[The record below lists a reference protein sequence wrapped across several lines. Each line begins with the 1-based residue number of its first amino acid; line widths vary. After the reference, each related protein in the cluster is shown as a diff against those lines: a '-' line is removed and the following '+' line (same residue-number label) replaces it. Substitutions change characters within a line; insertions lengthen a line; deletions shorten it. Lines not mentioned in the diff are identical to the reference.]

1 MDDVQLEEYRQRMRN
16 RGATPQSVPSNPPPA
31 FSAPPPAFSAPPAAL
46 PNQEFRPL
54 LPQSSRNQ
62 VKPKESCLPNSSE
75 CWGVKSSYCV
85 FALAAVLTGAILI
98 SLFLLLFL

>member
-16 RGATPQSVPSNPPPA
+16 RGATPQSLPLD
-31 FSAPPPAFSAPPAAL
+31 PPPAFSAPPAAL

-62 VKPKESCLPNSSE
+62 VKSKESCLPDSSE

-85 FALAAVLTGAILI
+85 LALAVVLTGAILM